1 MTQQGEVHSGTG
13 ERQQP
18 SQVRLDYVSELF
30 FSMLDDINNLLRL
43 YFTLSTGAI
52 VLFITVLAQ
61 LKASRLVL
69 APLVVSTF
77 LFGAEALLCLRLLSH
92 IITVRQTFAQA
103 AVKNMPSEELKKQLD
118 VWTPK
123 VNKTGKR
130 TERIFMAGI
139 IFAALFV
146 LALFLAR

>member
-1 MTQQGEVHSGTG
+1 MTAESQQLSHVE
-13 ERQQP
+13 
-18 SQVRLDYVSELF
+18 LDYVSKLF

-61 LKASRLVL
+61 LRASRIVL

-77 LFGAEALLCLRLLSH
+77 LFGLEALLCLRLLSH
-92 IITVRQTFAQA
+92 IITLRQTFAQA
-103 AVKNMPSEELKKQLD
+103 AMQKLPGEELKKKLD
-118 VWTPK
+118 VWIPN
-123 VNKTGKR
+123 VNKTGKW
-130 TERIFMAGI
+130 TERIFMASI

-146 LALFLAR
+146 LALLVVR